1 MFKDKNIKNVF
12 GQSDDGFRSR
22 FNHTLS
28 TLQAMEKA
36 MPSPKKRARR
46 AAKQPDSHF
55 GWVQFTGTLV
65 ATCMIAALLWGV
77 ATYWNNTQ
85 APTPEE
91 NSIGAAVGSG
101 EEQEP
106 VETPDP
112 TPIVQPIPDSA
123 EWPDYTASNGLPLY
137 NPYKRGI
144 YTREGDFIED
154 TLENGF
160 ITCPRPR
167 DYANLDD
174 EYTSLQTAE
183 EIVALAYE
191 KVYDFMRERFY
202 PKLYSTDMAK
212 AIAQRVMDKS
222 VLGTLSVS
230 ELGLFEDVSLS
241 SLELDELEVMRT
253 IARWA
258 LDYAFYRGRT
268 IGDRAFRPFS
278 LPETKIPR
286 YDGTNGD
293 LPVLL
298 CKLEDVPEME
308 RNGRYCY
315 GLYYYHTENGGT
327 IKKSTSSD
335 DPNAEIVTQYL
346 QPDRVLGYS
355 DVYIGDPDSPS
366 HDHNFYVFY
375 MEGVP
380 EENAEEY
387 RVLSVDMGDQSYLP
401 EQRSHLLLAL
411 DTTGES
417 VFFSGGGA
425 SENWE
430 P

>member
-12 GQSDDGFRSR
+12 GQSDDGFRNR
-22 FNHTLS
+22 FNNTLS
-28 TLQAMEKA
+28 TLQAMEDA

-77 ATYWNNTQ
+77 ATYWNNNP

-106 VETPDP
+106 VETLDP

-123 EWPDYTASNGLPLY
+123 EWPDYIASNGLPLFD
-137 NPYKRGI
+137 PYKAGI
-144 YTREGDFIED
+144 YTREGTFIED

-160 ITCPRPR
+160 TTCPRPR
-167 DYANLDD
+167 DYAYLDD

-202 PKLYSTDMAK
+202 PELYSADMAK
-212 AIAQRVMDKS
+212 AIAQRVKDKS
-222 VLGTLSVS
+222 VWGSLSIS
-230 ELGLFEDVSLS
+230 ELGLFEDTSLR
-241 SLELDELEVMRT
+241 SLDLDELEEMRT
-253 IARWA
+253 VARWA
-258 LDYAFYRGRT
+258 LDYAFYSGRT

-278 LPETKIPR
+278 LPETEIPR

-298 CKLEDVPEME
+298 CKLEDIPEMD
-308 RNGRYCY
+308 RNGRYCFN
-315 GLYYYHTENGGT
+315 LYYTEGDYPN
-327 IKKSTSSD
+327 
-335 DPNAEIVTQYL
+335 DPNAEIVTKYL

-411 DTTGES
+411 DTEGGS
-417 VFFSGGGA
+417 VFFSGAGS
-425 SENWE
+425 SEKWE